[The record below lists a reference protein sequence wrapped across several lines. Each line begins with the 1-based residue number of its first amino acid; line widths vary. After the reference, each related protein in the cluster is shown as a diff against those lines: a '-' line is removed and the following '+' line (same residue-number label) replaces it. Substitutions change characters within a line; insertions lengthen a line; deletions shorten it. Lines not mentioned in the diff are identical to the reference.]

1 MHPCAIIVN
10 QEENCEILKVAE
22 MAFGQKW
29 RFGQKWLLGQ
39 KWLFDK
45 NNCFSAKILLSN

>member
-22 MAFGQKW
+22 MASGQKW
-29 RFGQKWLLGQ
+29 RFWPKMAVG
-39 KWLFDK
+39 
-45 NNCFSAKILLSN
+45 SEMAV